1 MSNVQCAQC
10 NNKPACNADTFFAS
24 HLFCWEKELNKWTAT
39 KGKRVC
45 KKGLCFVGINK
56 GEKGIV
62 QGCGKC
68 SGQNNLDKCF
78 NCSIPLCNDETK
90 LSQIKCYQLATNQRP
105 NERKAKTCHPSYDSC
120 YIARDIFWR
129 TEQNCGECP
138 VKFKDCIT
146 CNHTDLCNED
156 SLLPLSETTAETKT
170 ISLVPSTITSASTTK
185 EPTNFIKG
193 TTNRFSSKS
202 AAQINKNE
210 NNMLALTLLTL
221 IIYYI
226 F

>member
-10 NNKPACNADTFFAS
+10 NNKPACNADTFFES
-24 HLFCWEKELNKWTAT
+24 QLFCWEKDFKEWTAT

-56 GEKGIV
+56 GEKV

-68 SGQNNLDKCF
+68 SDKPNLSKCF
-78 NCSIPLCNDETK
+78 NCSQPLCNDETK
-90 LSQIKCYQLATNQRP
+90 LSQIKCYKLATNQRP
-105 NERKAKTCHPSYDSC
+105 NARKAKTCHPSYDSC

-138 VKFKDCIT
+138 TIYENCIT
-146 CNHTDLCNED
+146 CNHTDLCNEE
-156 SLLPLSETTAETKT
+156 SLLPVSTTAITKAVD
-170 ISLVPSTITSASTTK
+170 LVSSTTTSDSTK
-185 EPTNFIKG
+185 KDPTTIIKG
-193 TTNRFSSKS
+193 TTHRFSPGST
-202 AAQINKNE
+202 ARINKNE
-210 NNMLALTLLTL
+210 NNMLALTVLTL
-221 IIYYI
+221 IIHFI